1 MSDNETMR
9 QEGSGLASKLWNMAN
24 TLRGKMDASEYQNYI
39 LGFIFYRYLS
49 QKQNKWLA
57 SMNLLD
63 KREGETTQQAYARSF
78 EEDGADLWRQAIA
91 RDLGYVI
98 DPRYTWTALVA
109 KIRNHEIHA
118 DDFTGMLAQFRDNAK
133 LNQEASHDLS
143 GMFDEINLNA
153 SGLGNDLPSR
163 TKALSA
169 LVEQIDSIDFV
180 DGSSHDIIGDVYEYL
195 IAEFASGAGKKA
207 GEFYT
212 PHAVSK
218 VLAGLVTH
226 TTPDASVQS
235 RKAIE
240 DENELFT
247 VYDPAMGSGSLLL
260 TVGDE
265 LKGGGRPGRVR
276 YYGQE
281 LIRSTYN
288 MARMN
293 LIMHGVDWQWMRL
306 NNADTLGTDW
316 PSTEENG
323 RETPLSVDAVVMNPP
338 YSARWDNDKS
348 RIKDPRFKE
357 YGKLAPASKAD
368 YAFLLHGL
376 YHLKPSG
383 RMAILLPHGVLFR
396 TGTEETI
403 RKTLLER
410 NYIDAVIGLPA
421 NLFHSTGIPTCVLV
435 LRKDKKDHDVLF
447 IDASQHFEKAKKQ
460 NRLREEDVELI
471 LDTYANRT
479 DVDKLAH
486 VATYQEIQDNE
497 SNLNIPRYVD
507 TFEPEERIDL
517 DQVNEELAETDKQ
530 IAELEAKFNAL
541 AADLVETRATED

>member
-1 MSDNETMR
+1 
-9 QEGSGLASKLWNMAN
+9 
-24 TLRGKMDASEYQNYI
+24 
-39 LGFIFYRYLS
+39 
-49 QKQNKWLA
+49 
-57 SMNLLD
+57 
-63 KREGETTQQAYARSF
+63 
-78 EEDGADLWRQAIA
+78 
-91 RDLGYVI
+91 
-98 DPRYTWTALVA
+98 
-109 KIRNHEIHA
+109 
-118 DDFTGMLAQFRDNAK
+118 
-133 LNQEASHDLS
+133 
-143 GMFDEINLNA
+143 
-153 SGLGNDLPSR
+153 
-163 TKALSA
+163 
-169 LVEQIDSIDFV
+169 
-180 DGSSHDIIGDVYEYL
+180 
-195 IAEFASGAGKKA
+195 
-207 GEFYT
+207 
-212 PHAVSK
+212 
-218 VLAGLVTH
+218 
-226 TTPDASVQS
+226 
-235 RKAIE
+235 
-240 DENELFT
+240 
-247 VYDPAMGSGSLLL
+247 
-260 TVGDE
+260 
-265 LKGGGRPGRVR
+265 
-276 YYGQE
+276 
-281 LIRSTYN
+281 
-288 MARMN
+288 
-293 LIMHGVDWQWMRL
+293 
-306 NNADTLGTDW
+306 
-316 PSTEENG
+316 
-323 RETPLSVDAVVMNPP
+323 MNPP